1 MGVELRPNDNARE
14 GRASVWIFSGR
25 SIVYLVVGVGMGV
38 ALFRLANMVWG
49 FDVLSSLVIGT
60 MPLAAITLFVQ
71 VLVNGKPPSH
81 AWDMMCWG
89 LWREGRRGPL
99 QGDFVRPPPVSVFG
113 EETRDS
119 PALIGGLKTA
129 FIPQPRV
136 L

>member
-25 SIVYLVVGVGMGV
+25 SIVYLVVGVGMGI

-89 LWREGRRGPL
+89 LWRVHAWVYRSGIL
-99 QGDFVRPPPVSVFG
+99 DRPPQFWVSG
-113 EETRDS
+113 KKPRH
-119 PALIGGLKTA
+119 
-129 FIPQPRV
+129 PQ
-136 L
+136 LFMGD

>member
-1 MGVELRPNDNARE
+1 MGVELWPNDNARE
-14 GRASVWIFSGR
+14 GRPSVWIFSGR
-25 SIVYLVVGVGMGV
+25 SIVYLVVGLGMGI

-89 LWREGRRGPL
+89 LWRGHAL
-99 QGDFVRPPPVSVFG
+99 GDWGGSFG
-113 EETRDS
+113 W
-119 PALIGGLKTA
+119 G
-129 FIPQPRV
+129 PRV
-136 L
+136 LGFGKENRGPPLFFGG

>member
-14 GRASVWIFSGR
+14 GRPSVWIFSGR
-25 SIVYLVVGVGMGV
+25 SIVYLVVGVGMGI

-89 LWREGRRGPL
+89 LWRGAAWGWRGGRLCRAPPGCGFGQKHRHPL
-99 QGDFVRPPPVSVFG
+99 PFSAGQ
-113 EETRDS
+113 
-119 PALIGGLKTA
+119 L
-129 FIPQPRV
+129 
-136 L
+136 

>member
-14 GRASVWIFSGR
+14 GRPSVWIFSGR
-25 SIVYLVVGVGMGV
+25 SIVYLVVGVGMGI

-89 LWREGRRGPL
+89 LWRVHAWVYRSGIL
-99 QGDFVRPPPVSVFG
+99 DRPPQFWVSG
-113 EETRDS
+113 KKPRH
-119 PALIGGLKTA
+119 
-129 FIPQPRV
+129 PQ
-136 L
+136 LFMGD

>member
-25 SIVYLVVGVGMGV
+25 SIVYLVVGVGMGI

-81 AWDMMCWG
+81 AWDVMCWG
-89 LWREGRRGPL
+89 LWRMHAWSYRSGIL
-99 QGDFVRPPPVSVFG
+99 DRPPQFWVSG
-113 EETRDS
+113 KKLRH
-119 PALIGGLKTA
+119 
-129 FIPQPRV
+129 PQ
-136 L
+136 LFMGD

>member
-14 GRASVWIFSGR
+14 GRPSVWIFSGR
-25 SIVYLVVGVGMGV
+25 SIVYLVVGVGMGI

-89 LWREGRRGPL
+89 LWRVGAWGGL
-99 QGDFVRPPPVSVFG
+99 KGDFVWAPPILVMWG
-113 EETRDS
+113 ESKRH
-119 PALIGGLKTA
+119 PHFFVGCI
-129 FIPQPRV
+129 
-136 L
+136 

>member
-25 SIVYLVVGVGMGV
+25 SIVYLVVGVGTGI

-60 MPLAAITLFVQ
+60 MPLAAITFFVQ

-81 AWDMMCWG
+81 AWEVMCWG
-89 LWREGRRGPL
+89 LWRVHAWAYRSGIV
-99 QGDFVRPPPVSVFG
+99 DRPPQFWVSG
-113 EETRDS
+113 KKPRH
-119 PALIGGLKTA
+119 
-129 FIPQPRV
+129 PQ
-136 L
+136 LFMGD

>member
-14 GRASVWIFSGR
+14 GRPSVWIFSGR
-25 SIVYLVVGVGMGV
+25 SIVYLGVGVGMGI

-49 FDVLSSLVIGT
+49 FDVISSLVIGT

-89 LWREGRRGPL
+89 LWRVCSM
-99 QGDFVRPPPVSVFG
+99 VRLRMSVVSLL
-113 EETRDS
+113 
-119 PALIGGLKTA
+119 P
-129 FIPQPRV
+129 
-136 L
+136 